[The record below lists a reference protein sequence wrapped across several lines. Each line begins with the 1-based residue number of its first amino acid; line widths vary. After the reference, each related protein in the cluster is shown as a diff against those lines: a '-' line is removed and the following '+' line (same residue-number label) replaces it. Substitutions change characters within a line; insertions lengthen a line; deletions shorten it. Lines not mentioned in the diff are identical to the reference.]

1 MKHTEMMLFTYL
13 TILCYKLSEGDQASP
28 LLPACIGE
36 ILVRPPAPSRPV
48 RASSASN
55 SVVRSPQSGGVLAS
69 SGACEDQNR
78 IRSVLPETTAGSQ
91 LTAASGFD
99 GNLGSLRKDGSN
111 PLPDKDISVR
121 ERKGESDS
129 DSAQHRNSVGG
140 SSGPVTPH
148 ARKLIPHVRS
158 SSFAWSLFDYYV
170 SLLPISSTGHG
181 RGDVQGTC
189 GCSL

>member
-1 MKHTEMMLFTYL
+1 MTLFTYL
-13 TILCYKLSEGDQASP
+13 TILCNKLSTGDQVSP

-48 RASSASN
+48 RASSALD
-55 SVVRSPQSGGVLAS
+55 SVVRSPQSGEVLAS
-69 SGACEDQNR
+69 TGACEDPNR
-78 IRSVLPETTAGSQ
+78 VCSVLPGTTAGSL

-99 GNLGSLRKDGSN
+99 GNLGSLRKDGGN
-111 PLPDKDISVR
+111 PLPDKDMSVR

-129 DSAQHRNSVGG
+129 DSAQHRNSMRR

-158 SSFAWSLFDYYV
+158 SSFTWLLFDYYV
-170 SLLPISSTGHG
+170 LLLPISSTGHG
-181 RGDVQGTC
+181 RGSVQGTC
-189 GCSL
+189 GSSLWSVR

>member
-1 MKHTEMMLFTYL
+1 MKHTEMTLFTYL
-13 TILCYKLSEGDQASP
+13 SIFCNKLSTGDQVSP

-36 ILVRPPAPSRPV
+36 ILVRPPAPSRSV

-55 SVVRSPQSGGVLAS
+55 SVVRSPQCGGVLAS
-69 SGACEDQNR
+69 SGACEDPNR
-78 IRSVLPETTAGSQ
+78 VCSVLPGITAGSQ
-91 LTAASGFD
+91 LTAASRFD
-99 GNLGSLRKDGSN
+99 GNLVSLRKDGGN
-111 PLPDKDISVR
+111 PLPDKDMSVR

-158 SSFAWSLFDYYV
+158 GSFAWLLFDYYV
-170 SLLPISSTGHG
+170 SLLPISSSGHG
-181 RGDVQGTC
+181 RGGVQGTC
-189 GCSL
+189 GGSL

>member
-1 MKHTEMMLFTYL
+1 MKHTEMTLFTFL
-13 TILCYKLSEGDQASP
+13 TILCYKLSTGDQVSP

-48 RASSASN
+48 RASSALN
-55 SVVRSPQSGGVLAS
+55 SGVRSPQSGGVLAS
-69 SGACEDQNR
+69 SGACEDPTR
-78 IRSVLPETTAGSQ
+78 VCSVLPGTTAGSQ
-91 LTAASGFD
+91 LTEVSGFD
-99 GNLGSLRKDGSN
+99 GNLCSSRKDGGN
-111 PLPDKDISVR
+111 ALPDKDMSVC

-129 DSAQHRNSVGG
+129 DSAQDRNSVRG

-158 SSFAWSLFDYYV
+158 STFACLLFDYFV

-181 RGDVQGTC
+181 RGGVQGTC
-189 GCSL
+189 GSSL

>member
-1 MKHTEMMLFTYL
+1 MKHTEMTLFTYL
-13 TILCYKLSEGDQASP
+13 TILCYKLSAGDQVSP

-36 ILVRPPAPSRPV
+36 ILVRPPAPSRLV

-55 SVVRSPQSGGVLAS
+55 SVVRSLQSGGVLAS
-69 SGACEDQNR
+69 SGAGEDSNR
-78 IRSVLPETTAGSQ
+78 ICSVLRGTTAGSQ

-99 GNLGSLRKDGSN
+99 GNLGSLRKDGGN
-111 PLPDKDISVR
+111 PLLDKDMSER

-158 SSFAWSLFDYYV
+158 SSFAWLLFDYYV

-181 RGDVQGTC
+181 RGGVQGTC
-189 GCSL
+189 GNSL